1 MAKDIGKTLKECRS
15 SAKMSVKDI
24 SDILTDKGYK
34 ASESTIYSWENGNSQ
49 PTPGALLTMCTAYG
63 IDDVLA
69 TFGYD
74 GYKEDG
80 SIQLNLKEIGHIE
93 KYRNLDDNGRTHVD
107 TVLDWETQRME
118 LYKQA
123 LAEREQQKPQIVE
136 IEKVAPPRYSIIYY
150 QRLASA
156 GTGEYLFNDIPTDII
171 EVLDTPIARRADFAL
186 GVNGNSMEPT
196 YYDGDKVYVEI
207 TDEIPTGSIGIFT
220 RGNECLIKELGTDRL
235 ISHNKE
241 YGDIPAR
248 EDIKLV
254 GLVLGKVAEV

>member
-1 MAKDIGKTLKECRS
+1 MDRSEILRELMIKRNMKVADIAKKSELPYTSIKSILERS
-15 SAKMSVKDI
+15 
-24 SDILTDKGYK
+24 TEK
-34 ASESTIYSWENGNSQ
+34 ASYINICKICYALGITPDELERMANSEKTSS
-49 PTPGALLTMCTAYG
+49 PTFSQKELDIIKKYG
-63 IDDVLA
+63 D
-69 TFGYD
+69 
-74 GYKEDG
+74 
-80 SIQLNLKEIGHIE
+80 
-93 KYRNLDDNGRTHVD
+93 LDDNGRTHVD

>member
-1 MAKDIGKTLKECRS
+1 MGIGRRIKEAREKLGLTQNELGELIGITGSAITNYEKETSHPKEPIMYKLIDTLQVD
-15 SAKMSVKDI
+15 ANY
-24 SDILTDKGYK
+24 LF
-34 ASESTIYSWENGNSQ
+34 Q
-49 PTPGALLTMCTAYG
+49 
-63 IDDVLA
+63 DVVNIPPKVNDVTLA
-69 TFGYD
+69 EYD
-74 GYKEDG
+74 
-80 SIQLNLKEIGHIE
+80 HIK
-93 KYRNLDDNGRTHVD
+93 KYRDLDDNGRTHVD

-220 RGNECLIKELGTDRL
+220 RGNECLIKELGIDRL

>member
-1 MAKDIGKTLKECRS
+1 MTFGEKLKQARADAGLKQSELARLIGTTNTT
-15 SAKMSVKDI
+15 I
-24 SDILTDKGYK
+24 SNWEKGVSKPDLDMLSY
-34 ASESTIYSWENGNSQ
+34 IC
-49 PTPGALLTMCTAYG
+49 GALQVTVSYFLQP
-63 IDDVLA
+63 ILPDDEV
-69 TFGYD
+69 TIPEFNMI
-74 GYKEDG
+74 K
-80 SIQLNLKEIGHIE
+80 
-93 KYRNLDDNGRTHVD
+93 KYRKLDNNGKSHVD

-136 IEKVAPPRYSIIYY
+136 IEKAAPPRYSIIYY

-196 YYDGDKVYVEI
+196 CYDGDKVYVEI

>member
-1 MAKDIGKTLKECRS
+1 MNIGEKLRILRESNNMTRKDAVDKLKNFNI
-15 SAKMSVKDI
+15 DI
-24 SDILTDKGYK
+24 SDKTLYGYESGRNSANADMFLALCKVYKCNNVMEVFSDTVDDILFTN
-34 ASESTIYSWENGNSQ
+34 AEWEH
-49 PTPGALLTMCTAYG
+49 L
-63 IDDVLA
+63 
-69 TFGYD
+69 
-74 GYKEDG
+74 
-80 SIQLNLKEIGHIE
+80 E

-220 RGNECLIKELGTDRL
+220 RGNECLIKELGIDRL